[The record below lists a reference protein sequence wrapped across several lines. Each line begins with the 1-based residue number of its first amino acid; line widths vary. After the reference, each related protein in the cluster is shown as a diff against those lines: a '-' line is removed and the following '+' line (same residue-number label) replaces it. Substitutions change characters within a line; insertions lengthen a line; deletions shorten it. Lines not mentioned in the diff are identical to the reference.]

1 MFTGEF
7 LGQKPKGA
15 FKVKKILKYY
25 CSSLETGKKVFGLTM
40 DTGKQSG
47 NSLTPGKNH
56 MVLTLILLGF
66 FKKIQ
71 KLTFYQIRHVKQTSC
86 N

>member
-1 MFTGEF
+1 MKALINIRRKAQHRPHKKKCSQVSF

-25 CSSLETGKKVFGLTM
+25 CSSLETGKKVFCLTM

-56 MVLTLILLGF
+56 MVLILILLF
-66 FKKIQ
+66 F
-71 KLTFYQIRHVKQTSC
+71 F
-86 N
+86 